1 MPAATAAVHYRTD
14 YRLLLPACTAWAVS
28 AAVLGL
34 DPDRHPALLVAAL
47 AATAASPVLLAAK
60 GPRRSI
66 HRLAAAVLLTAAA
79 AATTTVLHTA
89 DLHRGPLPALAR
101 PPVPPSAAPPAET
114 GQRADSDGDGDGDG
128 RSAAEQPEGERPANP
143 EITVEL
149 TVTGDP
155 KQHGSHTRGSSLS
168 RPTLT
173 IPALVTRV
181 RTAPVPRGGPAPP
194 STATRTPVTLL
205 IRSQEDYPWQRLT
218 PSTGLELRAEVLP
231 ERAPAAG
238 GAGGPR
244 TGTAALLVPQGPPR
258 VIAPPNLP
266 QRLAAHLRKGLRDAC
281 DHLPPDIR
289 GLLPGLV
296 VGDVSRLPDDLS
308 DAFRAT
314 DLGHLVAVSGAN
326 LAIVLAVLV
335 GGAPSDPDA
344 PGRGG
349 LAGLLG
355 LSFRTT
361 ALLGTALTLAFVT
374 VCRPDPSVLRAA
386 ATGLI
391 GLLALA
397 TGRPRR
403 GVPALAGA
411 VLILI
416 LVDPYLARSYGFLL
430 SALATAGLLV
440 LGPRW
445 TAALRARRWPHHL
458 AAAVGATAAAQAFCS
473 PVTILLA
480 PRVSLVGVPCNLLAE
495 IAVAPATLL
504 GFAAL
509 VIAPLWKG
517 AAEFLTDLAAL
528 PVGWLVAVARH
539 GAELPGAEL
548 AWPAGPF
555 GAVLLVVV
563 IVSLAWA
570 VPPLLA
576 GHRSR
581 SRKTRALVALAV
593 ALLLPV
599 VLLRPASVVRLAT
612 GWPAPGWR
620 LAMCDIGQG
629 DMTVLPVE
637 PGAAVVVDAGP
648 DPKAAD
654 ACLRSLGVTRIPVLI
669 LTHFHADHV
678 EGTPGVLRGRSVGA
692 IEVTGTAEPAGE
704 QARVLRW
711 AATGGIPVVRAQ
723 RGERRTAGAELSW
736 EVLWPASP
744 PGPEAEGPNNSSIA
758 ILAALG
764 PPTALLRVALLGDL
778 ESPAQAAV
786 LALGA
791 PPHPLSPPPITSPA
805 PTPTPTPTLTSAL
818 APVRLPEND
827 SATGEPTPLYGRRN
841 DPAVRSGEAVVVDR
855 SALRSGPGPPR
866 AGRVDVLKV
875 AHHGSANQDWT
886 LMAALRPR
894 LALISCGA
902 GNPYGHPAPQT
913 VAGLQALGAAV
924 VRTDRSGDIA
934 VLGDSRSMAV
944 AAHPQPVHG

>member
-1 MPAATAAVHYRTD
+1 MPAAPPLVHHRAD
-14 YRLLLPACTAWAVS
+14 YRLLLPACTAWAVA
-28 AAVLGL
+28 AAVLAL
-34 DPDRHPALLVAAL
+34 DPDRHPPLLLAAL
-47 AATAASPVLLAAK
+47 AAAPVSLVLLATK

-66 HRLAAAVLLTAAA
+66 HRLTAAVLLTAAA

-101 PPVPPSAAPPAET
+101 PAAPPAAV
-114 GQRADSDGDGDGDG
+114 GQRVDGGGQGAAG
-128 RSAAEQPEGERPANP
+128 RPVEEKPANP

-155 KQHGSHTRGSSLS
+155 KQHGSHTQGSSLS

-173 IPALVTRV
+173 MAALVTRV
-181 RTAPVPRGGPAPP
+181 RTAPRPQGGSPP
-194 STATRTPVTLL
+194 PPIATRTPVTLL
-205 IRSQEDYPWQRLT
+205 VRSQDDYPWRQLT
-218 PSTGLELRAEVLP
+218 PSTELELRAEVLP
-231 ERAPAAG
+231 ERPPEAG
-238 GAGGPR
+238 ATGGR
-244 TGTAALLVPQGPPR
+244 SRSDSAALLVPQGQPR

-281 DHLPPDIR
+281 DHLPPDTR

-296 VGDVSRLPDDLS
+296 VGDVSRLPDDLA

-335 GGAPSDPDA
+335 GGTPSEPDA

-361 ALLGTALTLAFVT
+361 ALLGTALTLAFIT

-430 SALATAGLLV
+430 SVLATAGLLV

-473 PVTILLA
+473 PVTVLLA

-504 GFAAL
+504 GFGAL
-509 VIAPLWKG
+509 TVTPFSQG
-517 AAEFLTDLAAL
+517 TAEFLTDLAAL
-528 PVGWLVAVARH
+528 PVGWLAAVARH

-548 AWPAGPF
+548 AWPAGTF
-555 GAVLLVVV
+555 GAVLLMVV

-576 GHRSR
+576 GRQSRHRR
-581 SRKTRALVALAV
+581 TRALVALVV
-593 ALLLPV
+593 ALLLPL
-599 VLLRPASVVRLAT
+599 VLLRPPSVVRLAT
-612 GWPAPGWR
+612 GWPASGWR

-629 DMTVLPVE
+629 DMTVLPVG
-637 PGAAVVVDAGP
+637 PGTAVVVDAGP
-648 DPKAAD
+648 DPKTAD
-654 ACLRSLGVTRIPVLI
+654 ACLRGLGVTRIPLLL
-669 LTHFHADHV
+669 LTHFHADHA
-678 EGTPGVLRGRSVGA
+678 EGIPGVLRGRSVGA
-692 IEVTGTAEPAGE
+692 IEVTTSDESDGE
-704 QARVLRW
+704 RSRVLRW
-711 AATGGIPVVRAQ
+711 AAGGGIPVVHAR
-723 RGERRTAGAELSW
+723 RGERRTAGAELTW
-736 EVLWPASP
+736 EVLWPTSP
-744 PGPEAEGPNNSSIA
+744 PASDAEGPNNSSIA
-758 ILAALG
+758 ILAVLG
-764 PPTALLRVALLGDL
+764 SPAAPLRVALLGDL
-778 ESPAQAAV
+778 EPPAQSAL
-786 LALGA
+786 LALGV
-791 PPHPLSPPPITSPA
+791 PPLSPMVKSPSSPLESGGGA
-805 PTPTPTPTLTSAL
+805 SNPLESREIEGEI
-818 APVRLPEND
+818 PVGGGAGAGLG
-827 SATGEPTPLYGRRN
+827 AI
-841 DPAVRSGEAVVVDR
+841 
-855 SALRSGPGPPR
+855 RSGPGPP
-866 AGRVDVLKV
+866 GVGQVDVLKV
-875 AHHGSANQDWT
+875 AHHGSANQDWS

-913 VAGLQALGAAV
+913 VAGLKALGATV
-924 VRTDRSGDIA
+924 VRTDSSGDIA
-934 VLGDSRSMAV
+934 VLGDSRDLAV
-944 AAHPQPVHG
+944 ATHPHPVHG

>member
-1 MPAATAAVHYRTD
+1 MPATTAAVHHRTD
-14 YRLLLPACTAWAVS
+14 YRLLLPAGTAWAVS

-34 DPDRHPALLVAAL
+34 DPDRHPALLLAALVAA
-47 AATAASPVLLAAK
+47 AASLALLAAK

-89 DLHRGPLPALAR
+89 DLHRGPLPALAH
-101 PPVPPSAAPPAET
+101 PSVPPAVAPPTAAPPTALPPAGA
-114 GQRADSDGDGDGDG
+114 GQRADGDE
-128 RSAAEQPEGERPANP
+128 RSGAGEPEAERPANP

-155 KQHGSHTRGSSLS
+155 KQHRSHTRGSSLS

-181 RTAPVPRGGPAPP
+181 RAAPVSRGGPAPP

-231 ERAPAAG
+231 ERAPTAG
-238 GAGGPR
+238 GSGAPR
-244 TGTAALLVPQGPPR
+244 TDTAALLVPQGPPR

-281 DHLPPDIR
+281 DHLSPDIR

-335 GGAPSDPDA
+335 GGTPSDPDA
-344 PGRGG
+344 PVRGG

-361 ALLGTALTLAFVT
+361 ALFGTALTLAFVT

-403 GVPALAGA
+403 GVPALSGA

-416 LVDPYLARSYGFLL
+416 LVDPHLARSYGFLL

-473 PVTILLA
+473 PVTVLLA

-509 VIAPLWKG
+509 AIAPLWKG

-548 AWPAGPF
+548 AWPAGMF
-555 GAVLLVVV
+555 GAVLLAVV

-581 SRKTRALVALAV
+581 SRKTRALVVLAV

-599 VLLRPASVVRLAT
+599 LLLRPASVVRLAT

-637 PGAAVVVDAGP
+637 PGAAVVVDVGP

-654 ACLRSLGVTRIPVLI
+654 ACLRGLGVTRIPVLI

-692 IEVTGTAEPAGE
+692 IEVTGAGE
-704 QARVLRW
+704 SDGERSRVLRW
-711 AATGGIPVVRAQ
+711 AAAGGIPVERAQ

-736 EVLWPASP
+736 EVLWPSVP
-744 PGPEAEGPNNSSIA
+744 PAPEAEGPNNSSIA
-758 ILAALG
+758 ILAVLG
-764 PPTALLRVALLGDL
+764 PPAAPLRVALLGDL
-778 ESPAQAAV
+778 EPPAQAAV

-791 PPHPLSPPPITSPA
+791 PPRPPPPA
-805 PTPTPTPTLTSAL
+805 PASA
-818 APVRLPEND
+818 
-827 SATGEPTPLYGRRN
+827 SAQRAE
-841 DPAVRSGEAVVVDR
+841 
-855 SALRSGPGPPR
+855 SGPGPPR
-866 AGRVDVLKV
+866 VGRVDVLKV

-894 LALISCGA
+894 LALISCGTD
-902 GNPYGHPAPQT
+902 NPYGHPAPQT
-913 VAGLQALGAAV
+913 VTGLEALGATV

-934 VLGDSRSMAV
+934 VLGDSRSLAV
-944 AAHPQPVHG
+944 ATRSHPVHG

>member
-1 MPAATAAVHYRTD
+1 MPAAPAAAHQRTD
-14 YRLLLPACTAWAVS
+14 YRLFLPACTAWAVTS
-28 AAVLGL
+28 AALAL
-34 DPDRHPALLVAAL
+34 DPGRHPSLLMAAL
-47 AATAASPVLLAAK
+47 AAAVASLVLLTTK

-66 HRLAAAVLLTAAA
+66 HRLTAAVLLTAAT

-89 DLHRGPLPALAR
+89 DLHRGPLPALAH
-101 PPVPPSAAPPAET
+101 PAALPVAA
-114 GQRADSDGDGDGDG
+114 GQRADGDG
-128 RSAAEQPEGERPANP
+128 RSGSVQPKEEKPANP

-149 TVTGDP
+149 IVTGDP
-155 KQHGSHTRGSSLS
+155 KQHGSHTQGSSLS

-173 IPALVTRV
+173 VPALVTRV
-181 RTAPVPRGGPAPP
+181 RASPYPGNGSPPTPV
-194 STATRTPVTLL
+194 ATRTPVTLL
-205 IRSQEDYPWQRLT
+205 IRSQEDYPWQQSI
-218 PSTGLELRAEVLP
+218 PSTELELRAEVLP
-231 ERAPAAG
+231 ERPPAAG
-238 GAGGPR
+238 APGGR
-244 TGTAALLVPQGPPR
+244 SRIDSAALLAPQGQPR
-258 VIAPPNLP
+258 VVTPPNLP

-281 DHLPPDIR
+281 DHLPPDTR

-296 VGDVSRLPDDLS
+296 VGDVSRLPEDLS

-335 GGAPSDPDA
+335 GGTSSEPDT

-361 ALLGTALTLAFVT
+361 ALLGTVLTLAFVT

-416 LVDPYLARSYGFLL
+416 LLDPYLARSYGFLL
-430 SALATAGLLV
+430 STLATAGLLL

-445 TAALRARRWPHHL
+445 TAALRARHWPHHL
-458 AAAVGATAAAQAFCS
+458 ASAVGATAAAQAFCS
-473 PVTILLA
+473 PVTVLLA
-480 PRVSLVGVPCNLLAE
+480 PRISLVGVPCNLLAE

-504 GFAAL
+504 GFGAL
-509 VIAPLWKG
+509 VVAPLSKG
-517 AAEFLTDLAAL
+517 AAEFLADLAAL
-528 PVGWLVAVARH
+528 PVGWLAAVARR

-548 AWPAGPF
+548 AWPAGSF
-555 GAVLLVVV
+555 GAILLIVV

-576 GHRSR
+576 GRQFRHRR
-581 SRKTRALVALAV
+581 TRVLVALAV

-612 GWPAPGWR
+612 GWPASGWR

-629 DMTVLPVE
+629 DMTVLPVG
-637 PGAAVVVDAGP
+637 PGTAVVVDAGP

-654 ACLRSLGVTRIPVLI
+654 ACLRGLGVTRVPLLL
-669 LTHFHADHV
+669 LTHFHADHA
-678 EGTPGVLRGRSVGA
+678 EGIPGVLRGRSVGA
-692 IEVTGTAEPAGE
+692 IEVTTSEESNGE
-704 QARVLRW
+704 RSRVFRW
-711 AATGGIPVVRAQ
+711 AAAAGIPVVHAQ
-723 RGERRTAGAELSW
+723 RGERRTAGAELTW
-736 EVLWPASP
+736 EVLWPTSP
-744 PGPEAEGPNNSSIA
+744 LPAEAEGPNNSSIA
-758 ILAALG
+758 VLAELG
-764 PPTALLRVALLGDL
+764 PPADPLRVALLGDL
-778 ESPAQAAV
+778 EPPAQAAV
-786 LALGA
+786 LALGL
-791 PPHPLSPPPITSPA
+791 PPSS
-805 PTPTPTPTLTSAL
+805 S
-818 APVRLPEND
+818 
-827 SATGEPTPLYGRRN
+827 S
-841 DPAVRSGEAVVVDR
+841 AVRGSGDEMSTSRDGKGGGGVGSARAGGGADRGVV
-855 SALRSGPGPPR
+855 RSGPGPPGV
-866 AGRVDVLKV
+866 GRVDVLKV
-875 AHHGSANQDWT
+875 AHHGSANQDWS

-902 GNPYGHPAPQT
+902 GNSYGHPASQT
-913 VAGLQALGAAV
+913 VAGLKALGATV

-934 VLGDSRSMAV
+934 VLGDTRSLAV
-944 AAHPQPVHG
+944 ATHLHQSRG

>member
-1 MPAATAAVHYRTD
+1 MPVTPTAVRHRTD
-14 YRLLLPACTAWAVS
+14 YRLLLPACTAWAVT
-28 AAVLGL
+28 ATVLGL
-34 DPDRHPALLVAAL
+34 APDRHPAVLAAALVAA
-47 AATAASPVLLAAK
+47 AVSPVLLR
-60 GPRRSI
+60 GGGTRRKA
-66 HRLAAAVLLTAAA
+66 HRLAAAVLLTAAT

-101 PPVPPSAAPPAET
+101 PPVPPTAAPSVRAGP
-114 GQRADSDGDGDGDG
+114 RADGDQRDT
-128 RSAAEQPEGERPANP
+128 AEQPRKEDTATP

-155 KQHGSHTRGSSLS
+155 KQHGPHTRGSSLS

-173 IPALVTRV
+173 VPALVTEV
-181 RTAPVPRGGPAPP
+181 RAAPARLGGPAPP
-194 STATRTPVTLL
+194 PIATRTPVTLL
-205 IRSQEDYPWQRLT
+205 IRSPQDYPWQRLI

-231 ERAPAAG
+231 EQPPAAG
-238 GAGGPR
+238 RAGR
-244 TGTAALLVPQGPPR
+244 VGTDSAALLVPQGLPR
-258 VIAPPNLP
+258 ITDRPNLP
-266 QRLAAHLRKGLRDAC
+266 QRLAAQLRKGLRDAC
-281 DHLPPDIR
+281 DHLPPDVR

-335 GGAPSDPDA
+335 GGAPSEPDA

-361 ALLGTALTLAFVT
+361 ALFGTVLTLAFVT

-411 VLILI
+411 VLVLI
-416 LVDPYLARSYGFLL
+416 LVDPHLARSYGFLL
-430 SALATAGLLV
+430 SSLATAGLLV

-458 AAAVGATAAAQAFCS
+458 ASAVGATAAAQALCS

-509 VIAPLWKG
+509 AIAPLWKG

-528 PVGWLVAVARH
+528 PAGWLVAVARR
-539 GAELPGAEL
+539 GAALPGAEL
-548 AWPAGPF
+548 GWPAGPF
-555 GAVLLVVV
+555 GAALLVVV
-563 IVSLAWA
+563 IVSLAWS

-576 GHRSR
+576 GHRAR
-581 SRKTRALVALAV
+581 GRRTRALVALAV
-593 ALLLPV
+593 ALALPL
-599 VLLRPASVVRLAT
+599 VLLRPAPVVRLAT

-620 LAMCDIGQG
+620 MAMCDIGQG
-629 DMTVLPVE
+629 DMTVLSVE
-637 PGAAVVVDAGP
+637 PGTAVVVDAGP
-648 DPKAAD
+648 DPKTAD
-654 ACLRSLGVTRIPVLI
+654 ACLRSLGVTRVPVLI
-669 LTHFHADHV
+669 LTHFHADHA
-678 EGTPGVLRGRSVGA
+678 EGIPGVLRGRSVGS
-692 IEVTGTAEPAGE
+692 IEVTGSGEPDGE
-704 QARVLRW
+704 RSRVLRW
-711 AATGGIPVVRAQ
+711 AAAGGVPVVRAQ
-723 RGERRTAGAELSW
+723 RGERRTAGAELAW

-744 PGPEAEGPNNSSIA
+744 SAPGAEGPNNSSIA
-758 ILAALG
+758 ILALLG
-764 PPTALLRVALLGDL
+764 PPAAALRVALIGDL
-778 ESPAQAAV
+778 EPPAQAAL

-791 PPHPLSPPPITSPA
+791 LPRPPPRAGAPA
-805 PTPTPTPTLTSAL
+805 RQSERGAAGGGPTPGDGKEADRVVPAEEAGNAGRS
-818 APVRLPEND
+818 
-827 SATGEPTPLYGRRN
+827 TGP
-841 DPAVRSGEAVVVDR
+841 
-855 SALRSGPGPPR
+855 SGPGPPQGTGPPR
-866 AGRVDVLKV
+866 VGRVDVLKV
-875 AHHGSANQDWT
+875 AHHGSANQDWA
-886 LMAALRPR
+886 LMAAFRPR
-894 LALISCGA
+894 LALISCGV

-913 VAGLQALGAAV
+913 VAGLRALGATV
-924 VRTDRSGDIA
+924 VRTDDSGDIA
-934 VLGDSRSMAV
+934 VLGDSRTLAV
-944 AAHPQPVHG
+944 ATRSRSGHG